1 MKPCD
6 KGAGII
12 ILDFQ
17 EYKRA
22 CLKHLEAKTATGEAY
37 YKEVGNSAVNVG
49 KEKIMNVVKEAYD
62 NELLSKEEYHAMS
75 PADDDVPVPGRL
87 YCTFKVHKEF
97 EEGTA
102 PPPRAIVSCS
112 GTVME
117 NIAIFEEHHIQ
128 HLGQSHETYLQ
139 DTPDF

>member
-1 MKPCD
+1 MLFKLQKERQIVMKPCD

-12 ILDFQ
+12 ILDFE
-17 EYKRA
+17 EYMRA

-37 YKEVGNSAVNVG
+37 YKVVDNSVLNVG
-49 KEKIMNVVKEAYD
+49 KVQTSSIVREAFD

-75 PADDDVPVPGRL
+75 PADDDVPVPGRF
-87 YCTFKVHKEF
+87 YCTFKMHKEF

-102 PPPRAIVSCS
+102 PPPRGIVSCS

-117 NIAIFEEHHIQ
+117 NVAIFEEHHKNI
-128 HLGQSHETYLQ
+128 
-139 DTPDF
+139 